1 MNSERFPCLS
11 VRQPWADLIVDGIKD
26 VENRSWS
33 TNFRG
38 FILIHA
44 SRTLDHAAVERVAH
58 LLDVGSALEYR
69 PVIGAIIGYTEIVDC
84 VTRHPSRFFAG
95 PYGFVLANSRRF
107 PSAIS
112 WRGQLGI
119 FEVPAEIIR
128 ERDYQFPGALA
139 RRRS

>member
-1 MNSERFPCLS
+1 MKSESFPCLS
-11 VRQPWADLIVDGIKD
+11 VRQPWADLIVDGIKE

-44 SRTLDHAAVERVAH
+44 SRTVDRAALQRVTH
-58 LLDVGSALEYR
+58 LLGISPASEYR
-69 PVIGAIIGYTEIVDC
+69 PVIGAIIGYTEILDC
-84 VTRHPSRFFAG
+84 VMRHTSRFFEG
-95 PYGFVLANSRRF
+95 PYGFVLANSQRF
-107 PSAIS
+107 RSAIPA
-112 WRGQLGI
+112 RGQLGI

-128 ERDYQFPGALA
+128 ERDYEFPGALA